1 MWHACSSSCLLLSIL
16 TVSVDYVIDILKLSI
31 GNKWKFLARKL
42 DFEETEIDAI
52 EYGNPRDL
60 EEQVHQ
66 LFYRWKRHQGLA
78 ATGSKLIDE
87 VKCIRLCPHK
97 KIALRKKGID
107 VTRV

>member
-1 MWHACSSSCLLLSIL
+1 MPIL
-16 TVSVDYVIDILKLSI
+16 YTASVDYIIDILKPSI

-52 EYGNPRDL
+52 EYRNPRDL

-66 LFYRWKRHQGLA
+66 LFYRWKRHQGLD
-78 ATGSKLIDE
+78 ATVSKLIDA

-97 KIALRKKGID
+97 KIALRRKGID
-107 VTRV
+107 VTSV